1 MQCEHFG
8 KIITEVSGLDVGSDK
23 VIITLDDGTIFWM
36 EHFQDCCE
44 SVSIN
49 DIDGDF
55 RGDMIGAQWFGYTE
69 RSESGECGAYG
80 DSSTWTFYTLNTSR
94 GYTWIRWL
102 GESNGYYSEG
112 VSHGYTK
119 AGESRNR
126 WY

>member
-1 MQCEHFG
+1 MDEFYG
-8 KIITEVSGLDVGSDK
+8 KIIKDVSGLDVGSDK
-23 VIITLDDGTIFWM
+23 VIITFEDGSYFWM

-49 DIDGDF
+49 DIEGDH
-55 RGDMIGAQWFGYTE
+55 RYDLIGAEWHGYSE
-69 RSESGECGAYG
+69 RSESGDGSDWG
-80 DSSTWTFYTLNTSR
+80 SSTWTFYTLNTNR
-94 GYTWIRWL
+94 GYTWLRWL

-112 VSHGYTK
+112 VSHGYTN